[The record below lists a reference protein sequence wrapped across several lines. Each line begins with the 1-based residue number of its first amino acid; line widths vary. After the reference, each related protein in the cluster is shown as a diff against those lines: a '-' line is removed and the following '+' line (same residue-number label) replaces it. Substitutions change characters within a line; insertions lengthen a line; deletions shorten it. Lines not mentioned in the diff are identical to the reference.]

1 MNQKNTIRLCFFFWA
16 ILGSWTL
23 AAQEKPFSE
32 LALGVRQGYQFSR
45 INFDPGIAQSVNQ
58 GFTSGIIL
66 QYLSQPQL
74 GFQMEINY
82 SQRGWNVPE
91 FGEPI
96 GFRRDMDY
104 LEIPFLTHFA
114 IGKKSFRVILNLG
127 SYVSFLLNNEAT
139 FYGGPYEIYF
149 QDKFVKSFSYG
160 LAGGTGFALR
170 SKIGVFQAEVRGALG
185 LTDVYSPTETSFESA
200 PEQFFGYQFSYLYR
214 FGGKKRKAAALEQTI
229 EESQDLKDPET
240 DENETGNL

>member
-1 MNQKNTIRLCFFFWA
+1 MNQKNTITFCFFFWI
-16 ILGSWTL
+16 ILSSCGLS
-23 AAQEKPFSE
+23 AQEKPFSE
-32 LALGVRQGYQFSR
+32 FALGVRQGYQFSR
-45 INFDPGIAQSVNQ
+45 INFSPSIAQGLNQ

-96 GFRRDMDY
+96 SFRREMDY
-104 LEIPFLTHFA
+104 LEIPFLTHFT
-114 IGKKSFRVILNLG
+114 IGKKSFRIILNVG
-127 SYVSFLLNNEAT
+127 SYLSFLLNNEAA
-139 FYGGPYEIYF
+139 FYGGSYEIYF
-149 QDKFVKSFSYG
+149 QEKYVQKFSYG
-160 LAGGTGFALR
+160 LGAGTGFALR

-185 LTDVYSPTETSFESA
+185 LTDIYAPTETDFISA

-214 FGGKKRKAAALEQTI
+214 FGHKKRKAEAAALEQII
-229 EESQDLKDPET
+229 EESQDLKEPPL
-240 DENETGNL
+240 DEN